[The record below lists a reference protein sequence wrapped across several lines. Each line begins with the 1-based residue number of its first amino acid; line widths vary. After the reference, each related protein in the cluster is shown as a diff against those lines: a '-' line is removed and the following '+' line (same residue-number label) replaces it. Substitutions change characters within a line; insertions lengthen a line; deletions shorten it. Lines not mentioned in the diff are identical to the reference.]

1 MHPAPVLPI
10 GVTTVAI
17 HLACSL
23 RIEHPAPVKRRSR
36 HGSLTPRHASSTFV
50 AIPPPIPHRSRP
62 SQPPTIPPLIPV
74 AGRAT
79 SGSSSLAAHDL
90 LFLMRSLR
98 LGCRGVIFVCSCA
111 SVFRFAQPAVPDF
124 VCFDLGEVVIH
135 NDMVGLAS
143 VRIHGIQQLL

>member
-1 MHPAPVLPI
+1 MCTFSIDPITRNPVEPDRTTHTIWLNLTCTHPGTVETHAPLPRVPLPQSSVSHRAPMHPAPVLPI

-79 SGSSSLAAHDL
+79 SGSGSLAA
-90 LFLMRSLR
+90 R
-98 LGCRGVIFVCSCA
+98 A
-111 SVFRFAQPAVPDF
+111 
-124 VCFDLGEVVIH
+124 
-135 NDMVGLAS
+135 
-143 VRIHGIQQLL
+143 